1 MISAALVALVAGAT
15 MLLAQWPKHPTDG
28 PRTEDGKL
36 DMKGPT
42 PRTADGHPDFS
53 GLWQPARGGGFG
65 RGNAK
70 GKGAPGGRGGGGAAP
85 APGDQARGGGEQ
97 GTAPAAPAPPRGPA
111 APPLVPGQPP
121 VAQFNDVGQGF
132 PNGLPFTEWG
142 RKTRD
147 DRKANNSKDNPDA
160 NCRPLG
166 IMQLHTHPYEKKIV
180 QGKDA
185 MVIMYNA
192 NNDVRQ
198 ILLNGQPLPQ
208 VGPDLAPWYYG
219 YSVGKWEGDTLV
231 VTTVGFR
238 DDVWLD
244 VNGSPLTST
253 GKMVERFTRPNF
265 GTLQIDVTISD
276 PKAYTEPF
284 TVRVNQQIMAD
295 TELFE
300 SVCEDRDAR
309 HYVGDAESK
318 QKASNKK

>member
-1 MISAALVALVAGAT
+1 MKSNNRISMIAAVSIALVAGAT

-36 DMKGPT
+36 DLKAPA
-42 PRTADGHPDFS
+42 PKTADGHPDFS
-53 GLWQPARGGGFG
+53 GLWQPMRGGGGRG

-70 GKGAPGGRGGGGAAP
+70 GTGRGGGEGAVAP
-85 APGDQARGGGEQ
+85 VRAPGE
-97 GTAPAAPAPPRGPA
+97 
-111 APPLVPGQPP
+111 PPL
-121 VAQFNDVGQGF
+121 AQFNDVGAGF

-147 DRKANNSKDNPDA
+147 DRKANDSKDNPDA
-160 NCRPLG
+160 HCRPLG
-166 IMQLHTHPYEKKIV
+166 LMQLHTHPYEKKIV

-185 MVIMYNA
+185 IVIMYNA

-198 ILLNGQPLPQ
+198 ILTNGQALPE
-208 VGPDLAPWYYG
+208 VGPALAPWWYG

-244 VNGSPLTST
+244 VNGSPLTGT
-253 GKMVERFTRPNF
+253 GKLVERFTRPNF
-265 GTLQIDVTISD
+265 GTLQIDVTIED

-284 TVRVNQQIMAD
+284 TVRVMQQIMPD

-300 SVCEDRDAR
+300 SVCEDRDAP
-309 HYVGDAESK
+309 HYVGDLESK
-318 QKASNKK
+318 QKAASQK

>member
-1 MISAALVALVAGAT
+1 MMLKNPSEYLAPARKEELGGEDHMKMNDISLSSAALAVIAAGAT
-15 MLLAQWPKHPTDG
+15 MLLAQWPEHRTGG
-28 PRTEDGKL
+28 PKTESGEL
-36 DMKGPT
+36 DLKAPA
-42 PRTADGHPDFS
+42 PRAPDGHPDLS
-53 GLWQPARGGGFG
+53 GLWQPMRRNFGNG

-70 GKGAPGGRGGGGAAP
+70 GKGEPK
-85 APGDQARGGGEQ
+85 
-97 GTAPAAPAPPRGPA
+97 A
-111 APPLVPGQPP
+111 APPPRPPGEPP
-121 VAQFNDVGQGF
+121 AAQFQDLGAGF
-132 PNGLPFTEWG
+132 EKGLPYTEWG

-166 IMQLHTHPYEKKIV
+166 LMQLHTHPYEKKIV
-180 QGKDA
+180 QGNGTI
-185 MVIMYNA
+185 VIMYNA

-198 ILLNGQPLPQ
+198 ILTNGQPLPEQ
-208 VGPDLAPWYYG
+208 GPQLAPWYYG

-253 GKMVERFTRPNF
+253 GKMVERFTRLNF
-265 GTLQIDVTISD
+265 GTLQIDVTIED

-284 TVRVNQQIMAD
+284 TVRVVQQLMPNA
-295 TELFE
+295 ELFE

-309 HYVGDAESK
+309 HYVGDQEAK
-318 QKASNKK
+318 QRAAGQK